1 MNSLEWKLKIPFVNV
16 FYLSFSYLFVFIY
29 FILSSLTPQSSCT
42 QYMVLVTALRLAIPL
57 ITADFRQPR
66 LTFTPYI
73 INFFGYEMHV
83 VLDEQTKE
91 DITPRFLRARKSTVL
106 FNSKQ
111 KNLLE
116 KKN

>member
-1 MNSLEWKLKIPFVNV
+1 M
-16 FYLSFSYLFVFIY
+16 FVFIY

-57 ITADFRQPR
+57 IAADFRQPR

-91 DITPRFLRARKSTVL
+91 DITPRFLRARKRTVL

-111 KNLLE
+111 KNLLK

>member
-1 MNSLEWKLKIPFVNV
+1 MFFIYLFLTCLCLFIL
-16 FYLSFSYLFVFIY
+16 FYLLWH
-29 FILSSLTPQSSCT
+29 LSHHV
-42 QYMVLVTALRLAIPL
+42 QYVLVTALRLAIPL
-57 ITADFRQPR
+57 IAADFRQPR

-91 DITPRFLRARKSTVL
+91 DITPRFLKARKSTVL